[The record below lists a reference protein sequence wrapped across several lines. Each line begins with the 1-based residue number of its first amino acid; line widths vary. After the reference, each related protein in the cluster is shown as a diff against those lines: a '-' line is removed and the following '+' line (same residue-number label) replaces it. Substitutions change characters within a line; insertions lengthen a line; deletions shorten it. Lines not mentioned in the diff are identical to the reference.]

1 MPVLIIVIPLIIS
14 HIVAVTLM
22 AGLAQ
27 HRRLLMVLTRVQALV
42 RGELLLVLLTS
53 AVVVLV
59 AQSRVVGSIFLVGL
73 GGEIGRGATARI

>member
-1 MPVLIIVIPLIIS
+1 MPVLIIVIPLIIR
-14 HIVAVTLM
+14 HVVAVTLVT
-22 AGLAQ
+22 GLAQ

-73 GGEIGRGATARI
+73 GGGIGMGATARI